1 MPVQLPR
8 RREVR
13 GNRKYAQPITRR
25 NIQAVQGQ
33 RDPGA
38 QGGPNAGATPLAFG
52 DGSGLV
58 DAGNQ
63 LQQLGAQW
71 QKEAAVEQARRDA
84 LLLERV
90 ILDTTRQLKQLQTS
104 PPTRTGI
111 LNKSNVLGGINKN
124 NPDVGGYKGPMV
136 DGNIPEKNMT
146 AGGIPWN
153 Q

>member
-52 DGSGLV
+52 GGGGLI
-58 DAGNQ
+58 DAGEQ

-71 QKEAAVEQARRDA
+71 RKQEMLEQAQRNKIRQEA
-84 LLLERV
+84 ILLNLKYE
-90 ILDTTRQLKQLQTS
+90 LDQLQNRPKTA
-104 PPTRTGI
+104 GI
-111 LNKSNVLGGINKN
+111 AKPNPQYNLPNAGGA
-124 NPDVGGYKGPMV
+124 GYQGPI
-136 DGNIPEKNMT
+136 DKQGNIPQQHMGVWKENK
-146 AGGIPWN
+146 
-153 Q
+153 